1 MLGFVVG
8 GPRSRVMNWSLDKTF
23 IFTKRGSVKDEGRQV
38 NRLSQE
44 QKCSDVTWFSGR
56 GRNHR

>member
-23 IFTKRGSVKDEGRQV
+23 IFQDEAGITDEKVKAAVE
-38 NRLSQE
+38 LIA
-44 QKCSDVTWFSGR
+44 
-56 GRNHR
+56 